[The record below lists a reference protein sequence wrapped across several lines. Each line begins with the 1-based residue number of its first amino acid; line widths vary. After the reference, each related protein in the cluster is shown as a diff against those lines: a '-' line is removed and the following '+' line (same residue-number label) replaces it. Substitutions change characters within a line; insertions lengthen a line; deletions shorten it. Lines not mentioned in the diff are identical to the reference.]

1 MMIHESYRRS
11 RWYPGEVL
19 GTAFAYFACASL
31 ALVLTRFD
39 GGIAVVWLAGAVLFA
54 RLHVTP
60 RRRWAP
66 VVLACTPLAICSS
79 QLFGFKGL
87 TGVGLPLLCIIEA
100 VGAAWLMRRVFP
112 RFGRFQSVAEVTAF
126 LVVCGVMVPAVT
138 ALFAAVMTTAVR
150 NIGFWSAWRDWYAG
164 HALGFIV
171 FAPPLLLFLRGDVAH
186 WTRTAGTRVRKRT
199 FGLLGLVLLASLATF
214 GQSKIP
220 LVVVPFLPMIAA
232 TFRLGRFGA
241 VSSIVILISVGLGCS
256 LAGIGPTALLTGGM
270 ALKLQ
275 VLQIYFASIVM
286 LLLPLA
292 AELYARRRIVERL
305 HAAEALHRLVLDR
318 MSDVVL
324 RAGLDGT
331 VRYASPSVERVTG
344 YPAAELGGRPLFNL
358 IVPDDLP
365 MVLDTR
371 RVVLAAPEDSAII
384 EYRVIQK
391 SGAIIW
397 VESHVRAMVD
407 ADGNISG
414 TVSIIREVTERRHIV
429 EDLKNKAMTDPL
441 TGACNRRAFDD
452 ALGALVSSPPIGA
465 EPGCLAVFDL
475 DHFKRINDEYGHA
488 AGDAVLVRFVAIVRA
503 AVREGDLVARLGG
516 EEFAVLLAGLSVEHA
531 QLVCERIRTRLG
543 TVGVE
548 TASGSV
554 IAATVSVGIA
564 PLSVD
569 SDPER
574 IVAAADAALYRA
586 KRSGRNQSAAA

>member
-1 MMIHESYRRS
+1 MMVRESSRR
-11 RWYPGEVL
+11 RVWYPGEVL
-19 GTAFAYFACASL
+19 GTAFAYFACASI
-31 ALVLTRFD
+31 ALILTRFD
-39 GGIAVVWLAGAVLFA
+39 GGIAVVWLAGSVLFA
-54 RLHVTP
+54 RLQVTP

-66 VVLACTPLAICSS
+66 IALACTPLAVGAS

-87 TGVGLPLLCIIEA
+87 AGVGLPLLCIIEA

-112 RFGRFQSVAEVTAF
+112 RFGRFRSVAEVTVF
-126 LVVCGVMVPAVT
+126 LAVCGVAIPAMT
-138 ALFAAVMTTAVR
+138 ALPAGVMASTLR
-150 NIGFWSAWRDWYAG
+150 NVNFWAAWRDWYAG

-171 FAPPLLLFLRGDVAH
+171 FGPPLVLYLRGDLAQ
-186 WTRTAGTRVRKRT
+186 WTRTAGAKVRKRT
-199 FGLLGLVLLASLATF
+199 FGLLGLVLLASLVTF

-241 VSSIVILISVGLGCS
+241 VSSIVILITVGLGCS
-256 LAGIGPTALLTGGM
+256 LAGLGPTALLTGGM
-270 ALKLQ
+270 GLKLQ
-275 VLQIYFASIVM
+275 VLQIYFASIVL

-292 AELYARRRIVERL
+292 AELYARRQIVERL

-331 VRYASPSVERVTG
+331 VRYTSPSVERVTG

-371 RVVLAAPEDSAII
+371 RVVLAAPEESAII

-397 VESHVRAMVD
+397 VESHMRAMVD
-407 ADGNISG
+407 ADGNVSG

-429 EDLKNKAMTDPL
+429 EDLKHKAMTDPL

-452 ALGALVSSPPIGA
+452 ALGALVASPPIGT

-516 EEFAVLLAGLSVEHA
+516 EEFAVLLAGLSVQQA

-548 TASGSV
+548 LPSGGT

-564 PLSVD
+564 PLSLD
-569 SDPER
+569 DDPER

-586 KRSGRNQSAAA
+586 KRAGRNQSAAA

>member
-1 MMIHESYRRS
+1 M
-11 RWYPGEVL
+11 L
-19 GTAFAYFACASL
+19 GTALAYFVCASI

-39 GGIAVVWLAGAVLFA
+39 GGIAVVWLAGSVLFA
-54 RLHVTP
+54 KLQVTP
-60 RRRWAP
+60 RHRWFP
-66 VVLACTPLAICSS
+66 VALACTPVAICAS
-79 QLFGFKGL
+79 QLFGFNGL

-100 VGAAWLMRRVFP
+100 VGAAWIMRRVYP

-126 LVVCGVMVPAVT
+126 IAVSGIAVPAFT
-138 ALFAAVMTTAVR
+138 ALPAAAMASAARDV
-150 NIGFWSAWRDWYAG
+150 GFWAAWRDWYAG
-164 HALGFIV
+164 HALGFLV
-171 FAPPLLLFLRGDVAH
+171 FGPPLLLFLRGDVAQ
-186 WTRTAGTRVRKRT
+186 WMRTAGARVRKRT
-199 FGLLGLVLLASLATF
+199 FGLLGLVLLAALITF
-214 GQSKIP
+214 GQSRIP
-220 LVVVPFLPMIAA
+220 IVVVPFLPMIAA

-241 VSSIVILISVGLGCS
+241 VFSIVILIVVGLGCS
-256 LAGIGPTALLTGGM
+256 LAGLGPTALLAGGM
-270 ALKLQ
+270 GLKLQ
-275 VLQIYFASIVM
+275 VLQIYFASIVL

-324 RAGLDGT
+324 RATIDGT

-365 MVLDTR
+365 MVLDIR
-371 RVVLAAPEDSAII
+371 RVVLAAPEESAII
-384 EYRVIQK
+384 EYRVIHK
-391 SGAIIW
+391 TGAIVW

-407 ADGNISG
+407 ADGNVSG

-429 EDLKNKAMTDPL
+429 EDLQLKAMTDSL

-452 ALGALVSSPPIGA
+452 ALGALVSSPAIGA

-475 DHFKRINDEYGHA
+475 DHFKRINDEHGHA

-516 EEFAVLLAGLSVEHA
+516 EEFAVLLAGLSVERA
-531 QLVCERIRTRLG
+531 QHVCDRIRTRLG
-543 TVGVE
+543 AGGVE
-548 TASGSV
+548 MSSGKV
-554 IAATVSVGIA
+554 IAVTVSVGIA
-564 PLSVD
+564 PLSAD
-569 SDPER
+569 RAPEE

-586 KRSGRNQSAAA
+586 KRGGRNRSAAA